1 MRGDYPQFKQSYT
14 NDELT
19 ENFLLDKE
27 EYQFIQQF
35 RGDVN
40 RQTVAVLLKTLK
52 YLGYFPASLTEIA
65 EDVKLFI
72 AQQLSLLLDLTQQ
85 YSWLSGS
92 RDDHFAMI
100 RKFTDYRFATKE
112 DKQLLENYLET
123 EAIVQTYTQESFMQC
138 AIERFR
144 SIKVEL
150 PSKKELERI
159 VNAALNKFFQK
170 INQKVTERLS
180 EQSKQKLDKLLNIA
194 PDTFSDFDKL
204 KAEARQAG
212 INNLEKEIWKLQLS
226 KDVAINKESF
236 SDIPIKAIKILKL
249 RARNETASEM
259 REHPEQ
265 IRYALLACFI
275 YIRTSEIID
284 DIVNMTIDLIQK
296 VDTNSQ
302 TQLNTK
308 LLSDIKK
315 VEGKVQILY
324 RIAEAVVKNPNGSIK
339 EVIFPEIK
347 EEVFQNLVAEYQTTG
362 PQYTNLHQSLM
373 KNKYVHHYRQ
383 MLPLILDNITFRSD
397 NRFQPII
404 EALAVIKRYL
414 GTNYQHFPED
424 VPLKGVV
431 SRGWEKTVLE
441 QVNQEQKVNRKYY
454 EICVLEKLERALKCK
469 EIWVEGAHEFRNP
482 NEDLPKDWKLEQAR
496 INYYENLR
504 QPIEVKSFIDPIK
517 ERMTKALTQFNQ
529 QIPNSQIVK
538 IITPGRSGRGLF
550 SLTKLEAQ
558 SEPKSLGLIKDAIQK
573 RHGMIDLLEVFAEAD
588 RLVDFTKFF
597 THSGTKEIR
606 SRDLLR
612 PLIILALFG
621 EGTNLGVKRVARA
634 NEKYSY
640 EELYYVRKTYFTI
653 EALRNAIACVV
664 NKILELRNPHIWG
677 EATSCASDGKHFQS
691 WQQNLQ
697 AEFRTR
703 YKGYGV
709 MVYWHVETNAV
720 CIYSKLKTYSSSEVA
735 AMIEGLICSCSRT

>member
-19 ENFLLDKE
+19 EDFLLDKE

-100 RKFTDYRFATKE
+100 RKFTGYRFATKE
-112 DKQLLENYLET
+112 DKQLLENWLES

-159 VNAALNKFFQK
+159 INAALNKFFQK

-180 EQSKQKLDKLLNIA
+180 EQSKRKLDKLLNIES
-194 PDTFSDFDKL
+194 DTFSDFDKL

-226 KDVAINKESF
+226 KDIAINKESF

-302 TQLNTK
+302 TQLNTR

-324 RIAEAVVKNPNGSIK
+324 RIAEAVIKNPNGSIK

-441 QVNQEQKVNRKYY
+441 QVSQEQKVNRKYY
-454 EICVLEKLERALKCK
+454 EICVLEKLGKTPQTSQMSHR
-469 EIWVEGAHEFRNP
+469 
-482 NEDLPKDWKLEQAR
+482 KD
-496 INYYENLR
+496 N
-504 QPIEVKSFIDPIK
+504 
-517 ERMTKALTQFNQ
+517 
-529 QIPNSQIVK
+529 
-538 IITPGRSGRGLF
+538 
-550 SLTKLEAQ
+550 
-558 SEPKSLGLIKDAIQK
+558 
-573 RHGMIDLLEVFAEAD
+573 
-588 RLVDFTKFF
+588 
-597 THSGTKEIR
+597 
-606 SRDLLR
+606 
-612 PLIILALFG
+612 
-621 EGTNLGVKRVARA
+621 
-634 NEKYSY
+634 
-640 EELYYVRKTYFTI
+640 
-653 EALRNAIACVV
+653 
-664 NKILELRNPHIWG
+664 
-677 EATSCASDGKHFQS
+677 
-691 WQQNLQ
+691 
-697 AEFRTR
+697 
-703 YKGYGV
+703 
-709 MVYWHVETNAV
+709 
-720 CIYSKLKTYSSSEVA
+720 
-735 AMIEGLICSCSRT
+735 

>member
-1 MRGDYPQFKQSYT
+1 
-14 NDELT
+14 
-19 ENFLLDKE
+19 
-27 EYQFIQQF
+27 
-35 RGDVN
+35 
-40 RQTVAVLLKTLK
+40 
-52 YLGYFPASLTEIA
+52 
-65 EDVKLFI
+65 
-72 AQQLSLLLDLTQQ
+72 
-85 YSWLSGS
+85 
-92 RDDHFAMI
+92 
-100 RKFTDYRFATKE
+100 
-112 DKQLLENYLET
+112 
-123 EAIVQTYTQESFMQC
+123 
-138 AIERFR
+138 
-144 SIKVEL
+144 
-150 PSKKELERI
+150 
-159 VNAALNKFFQK
+159 
-170 INQKVTERLS
+170 
-180 EQSKQKLDKLLNIA
+180 
-194 PDTFSDFDKL
+194 
-204 KAEARQAG
+204 
-212 INNLEKEIWKLQLS
+212 
-226 KDVAINKESF
+226 
-236 SDIPIKAIKILKL
+236 
-249 RARNETASEM
+249 M
-259 REHPEQ
+259 REHSEQ

-275 YIRTSEIID
+275 YIRTSEITD
-284 DIVNMTIDLIQK
+284 DIVNMIIDLIQK

-302 TQLNTK
+302 TQLNQK

-324 RIAEAVVKNPNGSIK
+324 RVAEAVIKNPNGSIK
-339 EVIFPEIK
+339 EVIFPEVK
-347 EEVFQNLVAEYQTTG
+347 EEVFQNLVAEYKTTG

-482 NEDLPKDWKLEQAR
+482 NDDLPKDWNIEQVR

-517 ERMTKALTQFNQ
+517 ERMTKALTEFNQ
-529 QIPNSQIVK
+529 QLPNSPIVK

-558 SEPKSLGLIKDAIQK
+558 SEPKSLGLIKDAIHK

-735 AMIEGLICSCSRT
+735 AMIEGLIRHDTQMRVEKNFVDSHGQSEVAFAFCRLLDEFRLMPRLKRIKYERLYLPDNGIATNFPNLNGVLTRPIRWDLVEPQYDEMVKAGVALKQGYASAEAILRRYNSYNVMHPTYKALVELGKAEKTIFLCEYLPSLEIQREVNEGLNVVENWNSAADFIHYGKQGELATNSRENQEISLLSLHLLQNCLVLINTILVERMIEEKKLLEKLSLEDLRAITPLFYSHINPYGSFELDLEKPSFLNAA